1 METHSFAAF
10 VLPLATNELCQWSLC
25 APKMLL
31 TVLDVRPQFKA
42 CSCDCLINTERVK
55 DGKAINGIPRFY
67 HRSRHLYYRNDE
79 RLTSISQVTFILVT
93 MADAFVIEPSHLSLL
108 LGHEMIAAN

>member
-1 METHSFAAF
+1 MLIVKCNLQMQFVKRQFKVMLLSTTVVQKMETHSFAAF

-55 DGKAINGIPRFY
+55 DGKAINGIP
-67 HRSRHLYYRNDE
+67 
-79 RLTSISQVTFILVT
+79 SILPSQPSLV
-93 MADAFVIEPSHLSLL
+93 LQK
-108 LGHEMIAAN
+108 

>member
-1 METHSFAAF
+1 MVKPSMAF
-10 VLPLATNELCQWSLC
+10 
-25 APKMLL
+25 
-31 TVLDVRPQFKA
+31 
-42 CSCDCLINTERVK
+42 
-55 DGKAINGIPRFY
+55 PRFY